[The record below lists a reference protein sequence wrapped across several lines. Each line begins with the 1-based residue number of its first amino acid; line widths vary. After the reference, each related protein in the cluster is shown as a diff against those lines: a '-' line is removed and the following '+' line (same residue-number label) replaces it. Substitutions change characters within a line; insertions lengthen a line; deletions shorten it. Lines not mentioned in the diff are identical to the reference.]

1 MNNVSITSRAMAAAT
16 RNGLTKTKVRPH
28 TLILG
33 ARLDP
38 AESAYDL
45 DLRDEKQALVLP
57 GVTRGL
63 IDRDGFIA
71 SAMGLALYSVPFIG
85 DKEYTTN
92 GQLTFF
98 PDANIFSAPAAAPG
112 VLTEA
117 QQLESIYMGDH
128 TLQTNEGIRMEKNP
142 NILFRTAQQTQASAA
157 TSNMLTGIEYKDLG
171 ADVRFGGGDDNLIR
185 IIHKSMDKS
194 LIGGPADRNNYILV
208 FLLGVVLKGGTTK
221 AYLG

>member
-1 MNNVSITSRAMAAAT
+1 MNVSTTARAMAAAV
-16 RNGLTKTKVRPH
+16 RGGITKTKVRPH

-33 ARLDP
+33 AKLDS

-45 DLRDEKQALVLP
+45 DLRDEKQAFVLP

-71 SAMGLALYSVPFIG
+71 ASMGLALYSVPVIG
-85 DKEYTTN
+85 GKEYPTN
-92 GQLTFF
+92 GQLAFF
-98 PDANIFSAPAAAPG
+98 PDANIFDADVVAPG

-128 TLQTNEGIRMEKNP
+128 TLQTNEGIRLEKNP
-142 NILFRTAQQTQASAA
+142 NFLFRTVQQTQASANTA
-157 TSNMLTGIEYKDLG
+157 NMLTGAEYKDLG
-171 ADVRFGGGDDNLIR
+171 ADVRFGGGDDNFIR
-185 IIHKSMDKS
+185 IAHKSADKS
-194 LIGGPADRNNYILV
+194 LIEGPATRNNYILV
-208 FLLGVVLKGGTTK
+208 FLLGVVVKGGTTK

>member
-1 MNNVSITSRAMAAAT
+1 MNVSTTARAMAAAT
-16 RNGLTKTKVRPH
+16 RAGMPKTKVRPH

-33 ARLDP
+33 AKLNG

-45 DLRDEKQALVLP
+45 DLRDEKQAFILP

-63 IDRDGFIA
+63 IDRDGYIA
-71 SAMGLALYSVPFIG
+71 SAMGLALYSVPVIG
-85 DKEYTTN
+85 GKEYTTN
-92 GQLTFF
+92 GELAFF
-98 PDANIFSAPAAAPG
+98 ADGNIFDAPVTAPG
-112 VLTEA
+112 VLTEK
-117 QQLESIYMGDH
+117 QQLASIYMGDH
-128 TLQTNEGIRMEKNP
+128 TLQTNEGIRLEKSP
-142 NILFRTAQQTQASAA
+142 NYLFRTVQQTQASGT

-185 IIHKSMDKS
+185 ISHKSIDKS
-194 LIGGPADRNNYILV
+194 LIGGPAERNNYILV